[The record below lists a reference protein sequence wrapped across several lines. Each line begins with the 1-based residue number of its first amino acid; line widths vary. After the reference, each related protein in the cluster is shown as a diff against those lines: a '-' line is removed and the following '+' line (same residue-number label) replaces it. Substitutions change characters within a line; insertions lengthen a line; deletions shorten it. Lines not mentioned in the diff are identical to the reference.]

1 MTLGGRRWFPDP
13 SCRPY
18 APVVR
23 IVDARSLDEAGFA
36 AALELQQRLDR
47 ERDPGL
53 PVTPAP
59 ELRAIF
65 DDDATDHC
73 LHQRVVALAG
83 DGTAAAIGHVEFN
96 TDAANA
102 NLAGVEIT
110 PADEPTAAAVLAEL
124 LRLARADGRTSIIA
138 WGDHTPDADA
148 FWTGLGAELR
158 YTEQESRL
166 DLAAVDPELMARW
179 IAAGP
184 DNLELV
190 HWARRCPEERIG
202 ALVATANAMNDAPT
216 DDLEIADTVVDEV
229 MVRAE
234 IEARAA
240 IGLEYR
246 GVLAVTARGE
256 AAGTTEVFVNR
267 HRPAASWQWSTVVL
281 PAHRG
286 RGIGRWMKA
295 VMWQW
300 LRADEPEVTALQ
312 TGNAASNAHMLAINI
327 EMGFQPTHL
336 MGCWQADL
344 ETLEAGV
351 SRLGPAGGSAAGST
365 R

>member
-1 MTLGGRRWFPDP
+1 MTLRGRGWFPDP

-18 APVVR
+18 APLVQ
-23 IVDARSLDEAGFA
+23 ILDARSLDHDRFA
-36 AALELQQRLDR
+36 AALELQQRIDR
-47 ERDPGL
+47 ERDPDL
-53 PVTPAP
+53 PVTPAA
-59 ELRAIF
+59 ELRATF
-65 DDDATDHC
+65 DDNATDHC
-73 LHQRVVALAG
+73 RHQRVVAFA
-83 DGTAAAIGHVEFN
+83 DGNSAAAIGHAEFN

-110 PADEPTAAAVLAEL
+110 PADDHTAAAVLAEL
-124 LRLARADGRTSIIA
+124 LRLARADGRTSVIA
-138 WGDHTPDADA
+138 WGDHTPAAHA

-166 DLAAVDPELMARW
+166 DLAAVDPKLMAQW

-184 DNLELV
+184 ADLELV
-190 HWARRCPEERIG
+190 HWARRCPEERID

-216 DDLEIADTVVDEV
+216 DDLEIADTVVDAA

-240 IGLEYR
+240 RGLEYH
-246 GVLAVTARGE
+246 GVLAVTSDGE

-267 HRPAASWQWSTVVL
+267 HRPAVSWQWSTVVL

-286 RGIGRWMKA
+286 RRIGRWVKA
-295 VMWQW
+295 AMWQR
-300 LRADEPEVTALQ
+300 LRATEPDVTALQ

-327 EMGFQPTHL
+327 EMGFKPTHM

-344 ETLEAGV
+344 EVLETAL
-351 SRLGPAGGSAAGST
+351 SR
-365 R
+365 RD

>member
-1 MTLGGRRWFPDP
+1 MADT
-13 SCRPY
+13 Y
-18 APVVR
+18 ASGVR
-23 IVDARSLDEAGFA
+23 IVDARSLDAADFD
-36 AALELQQRLDR
+36 AALELQQRIDR

-53 PVTPAP
+53 PVTPAA
-59 ELRAIF
+59 ELRATF

-73 LHQRVVALAG
+73 RHQRIVALE
-83 DGTAAAIGHVEFN
+83 DGNPAAIGHVEFN

-110 PADEPTAAAVLAEL
+110 PTDDRTAAAVLAEL
-124 LRLARADGRTSIIA
+124 LRLARADGRTSVIA

-184 DNLELV
+184 ADLELV
-190 HWARRCPEERIG
+190 HWARRCPEDQID

-216 DDLEIADTVVDEV
+216 DDLEIADTVVDEA
-229 MVRAE
+229 MVRTE

-240 IGLEYR
+240 RGLEYQ
-246 GVLAVTARGE
+246 GVLAVTASGE

-286 RGIGRWMKA
+286 RGIGRWLKA
-295 VMWQW
+295 AMWQR
-300 LRADEPEVTALQ
+300 LRATEPEVTTLQ
-312 TGNAASNAHMLAINI
+312 TGNAASNAHMLAINS

-336 MGCWQADL
+336 MGCWQAGL
-344 ETLEAGV
+344 ETLETALN
-351 SRLGPAGGSAAGST
+351 RP
-365 R
+365 

>member
-1 MTLGGRRWFPDP
+1 M
-13 SCRPY
+13 
-18 APVVR
+18 
-23 IVDARSLDEAGFA
+23 
-36 AALELQQRLDR
+36 
-47 ERDPGL
+47 
-53 PVTPAP
+53 
-59 ELRAIF
+59 RATF
-65 DDDATDHC
+65 DDNATDHC
-73 LHQRVVALAG
+73 RHQRVVALT
-83 DGTAAAIGHVEFN
+83 DGADAVAIGHVEFN

-110 PADEPTAAAVLAEL
+110 PTDDRTAAAVLAEL
-124 LRLARADGRTSIIA
+124 LRRARHDGRTSVIA
-138 WGDHTPDADA
+138 WGDHTPAADA

-166 DLAAVDPELMARW
+166 DMASVDPELMAGW

-184 DNLELV
+184 ADLELV
-190 HWARRCPEERIG
+190 HWARRCPEDRID

-216 DDLEIADTVVDEV
+216 DDLEIADTVIDAA

-240 IGLEYR
+240 RGLEYH
-246 GVLAVTARGE
+246 GVLAVTADGE

-286 RGIGRWMKA
+286 RGIGRWVKA
-295 VMWQW
+295 AMWQR
-300 LRADEPEVTALQ
+300 LRATEPEVTTLQ

-336 MGCWQADL
+336 TGCWQADL
-344 ETLEAGV
+344 ATLDRA
-351 SRLGPAGGSAAGST
+351 LG
-365 R
+365 

>member
-1 MTLGGRRWFPDP
+1 MQ
-13 SCRPY
+13 
-18 APVVR
+18 
-23 IVDARSLDEAGFA
+23 IVDARSLDPDGFG
-36 AALELQQRLDR
+36 AALQLQQRIDR

-53 PVTPAP
+53 PVTPAA
-59 ELRAIF
+59 ELQAVF

-73 LHQRVVALAG
+73 RHRRVVAFT
-83 DGTAAAIGHVEFN
+83 DGAAAAIGHVEFN
-96 TDAANA
+96 ADAANA

-110 PADEPTAAAVLAEL
+110 PTDDHTAAAVLAEL
-124 LRLARADGRTSIIA
+124 LRLARADGRTSVIA
-138 WGDHTPDADA
+138 WGDHTPSAHA

-166 DLAAVDPELMARW
+166 DLASVDPELMARW

-184 DNLELV
+184 ADLELV
-190 HWARRCPEERIG
+190 HWARRCPEDRID

-216 DDLEIADTVVDEV
+216 DDLEMADTIVDAA

-240 IGLEYR
+240 CGLEYR
-246 GVLAVTARGE
+246 GVLAVTAGGE

-286 RGIGRWMKA
+286 RGIGRWLKA
-295 VMWQW
+295 AMWQR
-300 LRADEPEVTALQ
+300 LRATEPEVTALQ
-312 TGNAASNAHMLAINI
+312 TGNAASNAHMLAINV
-327 EMGFQPTHL
+327 EMGFRPTHL

-344 ETLEAGV
+344 EVFEAGL
-351 SRLGPAGGSAAGST
+351 SRLGPGGGSAAGSA

>member
-1 MTLGGRRWFPDP
+1 MGGCRGRGGYPDS
-13 SCRPY
+13 SCRSY

-23 IVDARSLDEAGFA
+23 IVDARSLDAAGFG

-53 PVTPAP
+53 PVTPAA
-59 ELRAIF
+59 ELRAVF

-73 LHQRVVALAG
+73 RHQRVVAFT
-83 DGTAAAIGHVEFN
+83 DGAAAAIGHVEFN

-110 PADEPTAAAVLAEL
+110 PTDDHTATAVLAEL
-124 LRLARADGRTSIIA
+124 LRRARADGRTSVIA
-138 WGDHTPDADA
+138 WGDHTPSAHA

-166 DLAAVDPELMARW
+166 DLASVDPELMARW

-184 DNLELV
+184 ADLELV
-190 HWARRCPEERIG
+190 HWARRCPEDRID
-202 ALVATANAMNDAPT
+202 ALVATATAMNDAPT
-216 DDLEIADTVVDEV
+216 DDLEMADTVVDAA

-240 IGLEYR
+240 CGLEYR
-246 GVLAVTARGE
+246 GVLAVTAGGE

-286 RGIGRWMKA
+286 RGIGRWLKA
-295 VMWQW
+295 AMWQR
-300 LRADEPEVTALQ
+300 LRATEPEVTALQ

-336 MGCWQADL
+336 MGCWQAGL
-344 ETLEAGV
+344 ETLDRALN
-351 SRLGPAGGSAAGST
+351 RP
-365 R
+365 